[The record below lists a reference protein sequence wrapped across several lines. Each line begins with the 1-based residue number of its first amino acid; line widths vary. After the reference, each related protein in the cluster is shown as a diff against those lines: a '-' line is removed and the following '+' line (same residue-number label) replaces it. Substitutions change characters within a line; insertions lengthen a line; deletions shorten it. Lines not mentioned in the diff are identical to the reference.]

1 MPATAVVLLRLT
13 ILLLIVRAGFA
24 QPPRSADLVLHNG
37 KIITLDKS
45 HSRVQ
50 ALAAREGRI
59 VAVGTNAEVKRLIG
73 PTTRVIDLRGKPAYP
88 GFIEGHGH
96 FLSLGRSLMSLDL
109 KTARNWD
116 DVVAKV
122 KAAVARSRRGEWIVG
137 RGWHQ
142 EKWAPKPKDHVDGYP
157 VHRELSRVSP
167 DNPVL
172 LVHATGHASFAN
184 ARAMQLAGVDRNT
197 PNPKGG
203 LILKDNSGAPT
214 GVFRETAQSLV
225 RRAYSRAQTSRS
237 EKQRADDDRKVFELA
252 TGECLSKGI
261 TSFQDAGS
269 SFADV
274 DLFKKLVVAR
284 RSPRLWVML
293 NESNA
298 RLRERMKAYRMVG
311 YGGHR
316 LTVRAIK
323 RMADGALGSHGA
335 LFLKPYDDL
344 PSTSGLRV
352 QSLAFIQ
359 ETAVLAAKHDY
370 QLCVHAIGDRAN
382 REVLDLFGV
391 AFRSHPDRKD
401 WRWRIEHAQHLHPR
415 DIPRFAEQ
423 KVIASMQ
430 ANHATSDGP
439 FVVRRLGKERAKTGA
454 YVWRSL
460 IDSGATIVNG
470 TDAPVEDVNPILSF
484 HASVTR
490 RMSNGKA
497 FFPEQCMTRE
507 EALRSYTVN
516 GAYGAFEEKL
526 KGTLSPGKLADVVVL
541 SADILTIPADEIPK
555 TNVLYTVIGG
565 RVGYQRKH

>member
-1 MPATAVVLLRLT
+1 MNAST
-13 ILLLIVRAGFA
+13 ICRIGIACLLLVTCSGFA
-24 QPPRSADLVLHNG
+24 QPPKPADLVLHNG
-37 KIITLDKS
+37 AFVTLDKS
-45 HSRVQ
+45 RPRAQ
-50 ALAAREGRI
+50 ALASRGGRI
-59 VAVGTNAEVKRLIG
+59 VAVGTNDDVKRWIG
-73 PTTRVIDLRGKPAYP
+73 PKTRVIDLKGRPAYP

-109 KTARNWD
+109 KSARNWD

-142 EKWAPKPKDHVDGYP
+142 EKWTPKPKEHVDGYP
-157 VHRELSRVSP
+157 VHGDLSRVSP
-167 DNPVL
+167 HNPVL

-184 ARAMQLAGVDRNT
+184 ARAMHLAGVDRDT
-197 PNPKGG
+197 PNPQGG
-203 LILKDNSGAPT
+203 LILKNKRGEPS

-225 RRAYSRAQTSRS
+225 RRAYSRAQSARPA
-237 EKQRADDDRKVFELA
+237 KQRADDDRKAFELA
-252 TGECLSKGI
+252 ARECLSKGI

-274 DLFKKLVVAR
+274 DLFKKLVVGDRPA
-284 RSPRLWVML
+284 PRLWVML
-293 NESNA
+293 NESNS
-298 RLRERMKAYRMVG
+298 RLRERMKAYRMIG
-311 YGGHR
+311 YGGNR

-323 RMADGALGSHGA
+323 RMADGALGAHGA
-335 LFLKPYDDL
+335 LFLKPYADL

-352 QSLAFIQ
+352 QSLAAIE
-359 ETAVLAAKHDY
+359 ETAVLAARHDY

-382 REVLDLFGV
+382 REILDLFRV

-415 DIPRFAEQ
+415 DIPRFAEL

-439 FVVRRLGKERAKTGA
+439 FVVRRLGRERARSGA

-460 IDSGATIVNG
+460 IDAGATVING

-490 RMSNGKA
+490 QMKNGKR
-497 FFPEQCMTRE
+497 FFPEQCMTRR
-507 EALRSYTVN
+507 EAIRSYTVD
-516 GAYGAFEEKL
+516 AARAAFEETL
-526 KGTLSPGKLADVVVL
+526 KGTLTPGKLADVVVL
-541 SADILTIPADEIPK
+541 SADILTISAAEIPK
-555 TNVLYTVIGG
+555 VKVAYTVVGG
-565 RVGYQRKH
+565 RVAYSK